1 MKAPKGAIGQRSGQR
16 TEAGSS
22 WYTPLLAAYYGN
34 RNVVTVVAIGIILII
49 AGIFGYNY
57 IQGERGRQAQ
67 ELLGAVILEYER
79 GEYQVALDGNGDI
92 LGLLDIINNYASTP
106 AGNTARFY
114 AGNAFFELDDYEQA
128 LEQFENFNASDD
140 FLGASATAGRAA
152 IHEIQGDFARA
163 ADLFIRAAEIDDNE
177 VQSPYYLRS
186 AVRAY
191 VESGEFESAEEVI
204 LEAKERYPETDLIDE
219 FNYMLGIVLAHK

>member
-177 VQSPYYLRS
+177 VQSPHYLRS

-219 FNYMLGIVLAHK
+219 FNYMLGVVLAHK